1 MLPLAL
7 LLAALP
13 ALGAQETDPA
23 RAAYQLIRKSAF
35 DFERRDRSTPEQREL
50 GHLLFFDPRLS
61 KDGTLSCASCHLPEK
76 AWTDGL
82 RRAKGAGG
90 RELARN
96 TPSLFNSRR
105 NIARKFFWDGR
116 AENIEDAIRGAMESR
131 LEMGADS
138 GHIARL
144 VDEVPEY
151 RRAFQSVYGDGPVL
165 SSQAARAIGVFVTG
179 QLEPEDT
186 PFDRYEKDPSAL
198 GPAEKRGMILFAGKA
213 RCVACHIG
221 PFLSDEYYHNIGL
234 IPDPELD
241 DPGRYALEPKE
252 EFWRAFKTPPLRNA
266 ARTAPYMHDGRY
278 KTLGEVVEHYDR
290 GGDEPEDRDR
300 RMQALHLNPGE
311 KSDLL
316 AFLGALSSP
325 VKKVRPPKL
334 P

>member
-1 MLPLAL
+1 MFGAL
-7 LLAALP
+7 LLAVLP
-13 ALGAQETDPA
+13 VLGAQEPDPA

-35 DFERRDRSTPEQREL
+35 DFERRDRAQPEQIKL
-50 GHLLFFDPRLS
+50 GRLLFYDPRLS
-61 KDGTLSCASCHLPEK
+61 RDGSLSCASCHLSEK

-90 RELARN
+90 KELARN

-144 VDEVPEY
+144 VGRVPEY
-151 RRAFQSVYGDGPVL
+151 KRAFAAVYGDGPVL
-165 SSQAARAIGVFVTG
+165 STQAARAIGVFVTS

-186 PFDRYEKDPSAL
+186 PFDRFDNDPSAL
-198 GPAEKRGMILFAGKA
+198 SPAQKRGMILFAGKA

-234 IPDPELD
+234 TPDPELD

-278 KTLGEVVEHYDR
+278 KTLDEVIEHYDR

-300 RMQALHLNPGE
+300 LMMALKLGAGE
-311 KSDLL
+311 KADLI

-325 VKKVRPPKL
+325 VKKISPPKL